1 MNRQTND
8 MTAGVVTGEAVELDI
23 RLARWP
29 SRLLGQ
35 LIDLAVEFVALGAL
49 GALIAKLTTNA
60 DSDADA
66 AIVIAVLVAVF
77 FGYPV
82 AMETLVGG
90 RTLGKMVLG
99 LRVVRDDGA
108 PERFRQALFRA
119 LMFLLVDWW
128 GPGLIVSVLS
138 DRSKRIG
145 DLVAGTIVI
154 QDRLPGGSTQPTEMP
169 PQLAWWAAQ
178 LDLQRLDDE
187 LALSVRQ
194 FLNRQSQMHPASREA
209 LGTQLVAAVSA
220 RVWPPPPPGTPG
232 WAYLAAVLAERR
244 RRATPGLPPTGQ
256 WAPPPATQAPPI
268 QLPATSYQPPAY
280 QQPAYQQPI
289 SQQPAYQ
296 QPAYQQPIS
305 QQQSPQRPPPPP
317 GPFAP
322 PA

>member
-35 LIDLAVEFVALGAL
+35 LIDLAVEFAALGAL
-49 GALIAKLTTNA
+49 GALIAKLTANT

-66 AIVIAVLVAVF
+66 AIVIAVFVAVF

-82 AMETLVGG
+82 AMETLAGG
-90 RTLGKMVLG
+90 RTLGKLALG

-128 GPGLIVSVLS
+128 GPGLVVSILS

-154 QDRLPGGSTQPTEMP
+154 QDRLPGGSVQPSEMP
-169 PQLAWWAAQ
+169 PQLVWWAGQ
-178 LDLQRLDDE
+178 LDLARLDDE

-194 FLNRQSQMHPASREA
+194 FLNRQHEMHAAAREA
-209 LGTQLVAAVSA
+209 LGGQLVAAVSA
-220 RVWPPPPPGTPG
+220 KVWPPPPGGTPG
-232 WAYLAAVLAERR
+232 WAYLSAVLAERR
-244 RRATPGLPPTGQ
+244 RRATPPMPMQPAPWG
-256 WAPPPATQAPPI
+256 PPPVAFNPQPPAVQPPAP
-268 QLPATSYQPPAY
+268 SYQPAP
-280 QQPAYQQPI
+280 
-289 SQQPAYQ
+289 
-296 QPAYQQPIS
+296 
-305 QQQSPQRPPPPP
+305 QQQPPP